1 MPKSELPPYL
11 IDSLKQSLTFDN
23 PRYEEA
29 KKRMFGTRGIDKQI
43 VCYQE
48 QKDFFYIYR
57 GFMGNL
63 ISFLG
68 QNGCQHELVDQRR
81 LLPEIDLC
89 FFGDLREYQTAAM
102 TKALTKH
109 FGILV
114 APCGSG
120 KTVIGLNIIVERK
133 QPTLIIVHT
142 KELLNQWIEQIK
154 DYLGIE
160 DVGIIGDRKE
170 EIRAVTVGM
179 VQTLGKRNLPEIS
192 KHFGQIIIDECHH
205 TPASTFTQVVS
216 AFDCFYQLGLSATPY
231 RRDRLNK
238 LLYYVVGNVSATI
251 TDQDLQD
258 YGTCIKPKIIARET
272 LFAYNYKE
280 DADYQPMISR
290 LVEDTNRNQL
300 IVTDIIKEA
309 KGKNNYLLVLT
320 DRKEHCKTLARLLIE
335 QGVNCAILTGDLP
348 KKQREQAIHDLET
361 GLLRV
366 VLATG
371 QIAGEGLDIPKLNRL
386 FVTTPIR
393 WKGKI
398 KQYVGRVLRTAP
410 GKRDAR
416 IYDYVDTR
424 VGVLVSAYRSRY
436 YQVYEQLN

>member
-1 MPKSELPPYL
+1 MPKSELPPHL
-11 IDSLKQSLTFDN
+11 IDALKQYLTFDN

-29 KKRMFGTRGIDKQI
+29 KKRMFGTKGIDKQI
-43 VCYQE
+43 LCYQE
-48 QKDFFYIYR
+48 QRDFFYIYR

-68 QNGCQHELVDQRR
+68 QNGCQYELVDQRR

-89 FFGDLREYQTAAM
+89 FCGNLREYQTNAM
-102 TKALTKH
+102 TQALTKQ

-120 KTVIGLNIIVERK
+120 KTVVGLNIIVERK

-160 DVGIIGDRKE
+160 DVGVIGDRKE
-170 EIRAVTVGM
+170 EIRPVTVGM

-205 TPASTFTQVVS
+205 TPATTFTQVVS

-251 TDQDLQD
+251 SDQDLQD
-258 YGTCIKPKIIARET
+258 HGTCIKPKIIARGT
-272 LFAYNYKE
+272 LFAYDYKE

-290 LVEDTNRNQL
+290 LVEDPNRNQL
-300 IVTDIIKEA
+300 IIEDIIKEA
-309 KGKNNYLLVLT
+309 KGKNNYSLVLT
-320 DRKEHCKTLARLLIE
+320 DRKEHCRTLARLLME

-348 KKQREQAIHDLET
+348 KKQREQVIKDLE
-361 GLLRV
+361 GGSLRV
-366 VLATG
+366 VFATG

-410 GKRDAR
+410 GKRNAR
-416 IYDYVDTR
+416 IYDYVDTK
-424 VGVLVSAYRSRY
+424 VGVLMSAYRSRC